1 MWGRSP
7 VNLKKCVD
15 DITAI
20 VGEGVRVTAHQ
31 DVSEAV
37 TGADVIVTVS
47 FANEPILRGEWMK
60 PGALVCGQ
68 ICVDGVHFKYY
79 LILGVGAC
87 RPDWR
92 ELDDHVMQHSWV
104 VVDSREGALKESGDV
119 ILSKVGLGWGR
130 HGHVS
135 SNIS

>member
-1 MWGRSP
+1 M
-7 VNLKKCVD
+7 D

-20 VGEGVRVTAHQ
+20 VGGGTRVTTHQ

-37 TGADVIVTVS
+37 SGADVIVTVS
-47 FANEPILRGEWMK
+47 FASEPILRGEWMK

-68 ICVDGVHFKYY
+68 ICADKICCKFCF
-79 LILGVGAC
+79 LGVGAG

-119 ILSKVGLGWGR
+119 ILSKVGG
-130 HGHVS
+130 
-135 SNIS
+135 